1 MALFLAFGLLGLVP
15 VAGVAGVVIYNHR
28 QPTAPQTGSPQNLMS
43 SGPNPK
49 KTVYSYVPS
58 TEPTGPAG
66 PAGPPGPPGQITP
79 YSGVGYTPSKYLID
93 TACVTYENGS
103 DDNVYAPKCY
113 DFLYDHCLKGYQDPS
128 KIPPSIVQNMPSVIK
143 QVIAGAD
150 SNSFRNGVMPN
161 QYSRVCVANAA
172 AVNAGHCPK
181 DKVGYYRVH
190 MPGYNL
196 PGYRECDPRHGGT
209 SFVKAHVDNTNRV
222 FSQYI
227 GNVGR

>member
-1 MALFLAFGLLGLVP
+1 MEYMAFLLAVGLVGLVP
-15 VAGVAGVVIYNHR
+15 VAGVAGLVIYNHR
-28 QPTAPQTGSPQNLMS
+28 EPPVTKPNVPQSTEQTRQVVQPTGKGPILSRQTGSP
-43 SGPNPK
+43 
-49 KTVYSYVPS
+49 
-58 TEPTGPAG
+58 G
-66 PAGPPGPPGQITP
+66 PAGPPGQIKP
-79 YSGVGYTPSKYLID
+79 YTGTGYTANKALID
-93 TACVTYENGS
+93 TACVTYQNGN
-103 DDNVYAPKCY
+103 DDDTYAPKCY
-113 DFLYDHCLKGYQDPS
+113 DFVYDHCIQGYQDPS

-143 QVIAGAD
+143 QVIQAAD

-172 AVNAGHCPK
+172 AINAGHCPK

-209 SFVKAHVDNTNRV
+209 SFVKTHVDNNNKV
-222 FSQYI
+222 FTQWI